1 MILHAIDFVYDGKHL
16 SDFGFVLCHFSEPS
30 SPDIVSAGSQITF
43 DTVSIRN
50 GKYYSLTGSHY
61 DECLSAT
68 FDICRNPC
76 STSSPEI
83 TSSEYRELVRWLN
96 RKQFLQ
102 FGCIDPNT
110 DSIPF
115 YCDGTFNIQKIFIDG
130 FLYGLELTLTT
141 NRPFCYGEQIS
152 KSFNIT
158 TSNSTITIDNE
169 SDETGYLYPDI
180 SITCNSTGDLS
191 IENTT
196 ADCSMIIRN
205 CSSGEKIT
213 QYGDSQI
220 ITSSLDSHELYN
232 DFNFSFF
239 RLTRTYDNMS
249 NSIKVS
255 LPCSLSISYY
265 PIIKESM

>member
-1 MILHAIDFVYDGKHL
+1 MYAIDFEYDGKRL
-16 SDFGFVLCHFSEPS
+16 GDFGFVLCHFSEQS

-43 DTVSIRN
+43 DTVSTRN
-50 GKYYSLTGSHY
+50 GKHYSLTGSHY

-68 FDICRNPC
+68 FQICKNPC
-76 STSSPEI
+76 QAIEGEI
-83 TSSEYRELVRWLN
+83 FSDEYRSLMRWLN
-96 RKQFLQ
+96 RKQFLR

-110 DSIPF
+110 DEIPF
-115 YCDGTFNIQKIFIDG
+115 YCDGTFNIQKIYVNG
-130 FLYGLELTLTT
+130 TLCGLELSLTT
-141 NRPFCYGEQIS
+141 NRPFCYGE
-152 KSFNIT
+152 KIT
-158 TSNSTITIDNE
+158 NTFDITSSNSTITIDNE

-213 QYGDSQI
+213 QYGGSQI